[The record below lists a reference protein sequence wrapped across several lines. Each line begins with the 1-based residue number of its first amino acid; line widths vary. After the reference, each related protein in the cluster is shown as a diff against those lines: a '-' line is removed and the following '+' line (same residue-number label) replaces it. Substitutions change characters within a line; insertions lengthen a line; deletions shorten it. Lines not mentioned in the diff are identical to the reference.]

1 MTIDFGWEPQE
12 VHINLSAG
20 QDFVLEIA
28 PTDPTAIP
36 DASTCVIIL
45 YPPGAESLAY
55 ADWPTPLDTWTA
67 SIASGV
73 VSWDVESGRSDVIPH
88 LAFARVILTY
98 PTAESYVWARGLAHR
113 ND

>member
-12 VHINLSAG
+12 VRIILSAS
-20 QDFVLEIA
+20 QAFVLQIA

-36 DASTCVIIL
+36 DDATSEIIL
-45 YPPGAESLAY
+45 YAPGTESLPF
-55 ADWPTPLDTWTA
+55 DLWQDPLDTWDAT
-67 SIASGV
+67 IAEGV
-73 VSWDVESGRSDVIPH
+73 VSWDISSDRADVIPT

-98 PTAESYVWARGLAHR
+98 PESDSYIWAKGLVHR

>member
-12 VHINLSAG
+12 VHVNLSAG

-28 PTDPTAIP
+28 PTDSTAIP
-36 DASTCVIIL
+36 DDATCVIVF
-45 YPPGAESLAY
+45 YPPSTEALAY
-55 ADWPTPLDTWTA
+55 ADWPDPLDSWSAT
-67 SIASGV
+67 IAAGV
-73 VSWDVESGRSDVIPH
+73 VSWEIASSRSDVIPH

-98 PTAESYVWARGLAHR
+98 PSDESYVWARGLAHR